1 MGVTVCTYGGGNG
14 KEKNIQTTSAVEV
27 CVRGGQLEL
36 TRVGVQPGKHNQGKR
51 GRGAE
56 GG

>member
-1 MGVTVCTYGGGNG
+1 VHIWRWEWER
-14 KEKNIQTTSAVEV
+14 KIFRQLQLLRHV

-36 TRVGVQPGKHNQGKR
+36 TRVGVQPGKCNQGKR